1 MRGRAA
7 IGRTAALKFDGSGPM
22 KRAPW
27 SETWPVAAVLF
38 GCIILQRFGIP
49 VGELK
54 LPVAV
59 IVVGT
64 VFLVLLVQ
72 NRAVVS
78 EASAAFYLLFCLYAL
93 ISAGLALAIPP
104 QGTTASVFS
113 LGYLLL
119 LYGFIVLRVRPAP
132 GMIQT
137 LAIFRNFVALIAACA
152 CLQFAAQFAGI
163 HLFSFA
169 GFVPDAVLLES
180 TYNVVVP
187 IWYGSAVYKANG
199 IFLLEPSLLSQFIA
213 IALVIEFLYFG
224 SPVRMGLLV
233 LALLLAFSGTGLLIL
248 AFAVFAA
255 GVAERGALWRI
266 VTFLLVGGSVA
277 ALFGATVAPEYVDS
291 IARRIWELSSDQT
304 SGFIRFI
311 SPYLMVMDAT
321 ADPRSILGFGPGTA
335 ERFDSLGY
343 TYGINALTKI
353 LIEYGILG
361 LLLYLLLLLS
371 AFYRADMRALSLVG
385 FFWFIFGGGYHLT
398 PAIVYTLAVLLTW
411 GPALVTRATDRSNR
425 SMHASRT
432 RRQAAAPPYP
442 ASPQNTAR

>member
-1 MRGRAA
+1 
-7 IGRTAALKFDGSGPM
+7 M
-22 KRAPW
+22 KRATW
-27 SETWPVAAVLF
+27 SETWPVVTVLF

-49 VGELK
+49 LGELK

-59 IVVGT
+59 VVVGS

-78 EASAAFYLLFCLYAL
+78 EASAVFYLLFCLYAVF
-93 ISAGLALAIPP
+93 SAGLALAIPP
-104 QGTTASVFS
+104 RGTTASVFS

-119 LYGFIVLRVRPAP
+119 LYGFIVLRVRPAA
-132 GMIQT
+132 GMIPT

-169 GFVPDAVLLES
+169 GFVPDAMLLES

-187 IWYGSAVYKANG
+187 IWYGSTVYKANG

-233 LALLLAFSGTGLLIL
+233 VALLLAFSGTGLLIL
-248 AFAVFAA
+248 GFAVFAA

-266 VTFLLVGGSVA
+266 MTFLLVGGSIA
-277 ALFGATVAPEYVDS
+277 ALFGATIAPEYVDS
-291 IARRIWELSSDQT
+291 IARRVWELSSDQT

-311 SPYLMVMDAT
+311 SPYVMVIDAT

-335 ERFDSLGY
+335 ERFDALGY

-398 PAIVYTLAVLLTW
+398 PAIVYSLAVLLTW
-411 GPALVTRATDRSNR
+411 GPGHVTRATDRTNR
-425 SMHASRT
+425 SLLASRT
-432 RRQAAAPPYP
+432 RRQTAAPPPYP
-442 ASPQNTAR
+442 APPQNTAR